1 VRTDDPDGDNT
12 FGNLF
17 SSAKNPYLKES
28 DWGWP
33 IDPLRLKIT
42 LNNINDRYQIL
53 LFLVESGLGAK
64 DYPDENLTV
73 EDDYRIKYLRDHIQA
88 MKNDI
93 TINGVEI
100 LGHTVWVALD
110 VITAGLGEMSK
121 RYGFIYIDQDN
132 YGNGSKKD

>member
-1 VRTDDPDGDNT
+1 M
-12 FGNLF
+12 
-17 SSAKNPYLKES
+17 
-28 DWGWP
+28 
-33 IDPLRLKIT
+33 
-42 LNNINDRYQIL
+42 
-53 LFLVESGLGAK
+53 FLVESGLGAK
-64 DYPDENLTV
+64 DYPDENLNV
-73 EDDYRIKYLRDHIQA
+73 EDDYRIKYLRDHIQV